1 MILLLLLRNNSPSR
15 LCRSVRCSRVWSYF
29 CLVKK
34 NPPSPPSL
42 ARASLLSAAAFLSG
56 ASPAFFTLPV
66 CVRCPLT
73 ARHHPVSLPFYRQ
86 PPSPPGHGLL
96 GGRDQSVHLGV
107 CVAAA
112 QPEFARSVSYS
123 GASPA
128 SPPDPPS
135 SRARHSED
143 LPPAVL
149 REYETINPRR
159 RHRSVLRGRSSS
171 C

>member
-73 ARHHPVSLPFYRQ
+73 ARHHPVSCLSTVSPLPRWD
-86 PPSPPGHGLL
+86 GLL
-96 GGRDQSVHLGV
+96 GGRDQSVRLGV

-112 QPEFARSVSYS
+112 QPEFACSVSYS

-159 RHRSVLRGRSSS
+159 RHRSVLRGRPSS